1 MTRWDKERLNK
12 KKIEVEIQTWPKL
25 EELINFKDLIKLTVG
40 LIDVFKDLI
49 KVKLILKVNWAKIE
63 RIN

>member
-1 MTRWDKERLNK
+1 LTRWDKERLNK